1 MLALQ
6 SIFPIVNCDFFGKY
20 VIKYYCLAH
29 KRHKGVR
36 YFLTLRD
43 ELHVKLPDNVIFKSN
58 PKQQIYSEQIIK

>member
-29 KRHKGVR
+29 KRHKG
-36 YFLTLRD
+36 LRD